1 MKEIDTLYN
10 TEALQQSVEFAYPIS
25 TSNKLLAPKTDGYA
39 DKAKLDK
46 LNVDSE
52 DIFKYSG
59 NEDPDYDALRK
70 RLETAEDAY
79 RKAIESALTT
89 KTETINTLKA
99 QY

>member
-10 TEALQQSVEFAYPIS
+10 TEALQQSVEFPYPIS
-25 TSNKLLAPKTDGYA
+25 TSNKLLAPKTDNYA

-59 NEDPDYDALRK
+59 NEDPDYDALR
-70 RLETAEDAY
+70 
-79 RKAIESALTT
+79 
-89 KTETINTLKA
+89 
-99 QY
+99 

>member
-10 TEALQQSVEFAYPIS
+10 TEDLQQSVEFDYPIN
-25 TSNKLLAPKTDGYA
+25 TSNKLLTPKADGYA

-59 NEDPDYDALRK
+59 SEDPDYDALRE
-70 RLETAEDAY
+70 RLNTATDAY
-79 RKAIESALTT
+79 SKAIEIALTT
-89 KTETINTLKA
+89 KNETIDTLKK

>member
-25 TSNKLLAPKTDGYA
+25 TSNKLISPKTDSYV
-39 DKAKLDK
+39 DKVKLDK

-59 NEDPDYDALRK
+59 NESPDYDALRE
-70 RLETAEDAY
+70 RLDNATDTY
-79 RKAIESALTT
+79 QK
-89 KTETINTLKA
+89 NV
-99 QY
+99 

>member
-25 TSNKLLAPKTDGYA
+25 TSNKLLTPKTDGYA

-70 RLETAEDAY
+70 RLDMATDAY

-89 KTETINTLKA
+89 KNESIDTLKK